1 MVFRQLFDYT
11 SYTYTYLIGDAGRAI
26 LIDPVLEHVD
36 QYLRLLSE
44 LDLTLD
50 STVET
55 HVHADH
61 VTAAGQLRAAT
72 GCTVIQGVKSAA
84 SGVDRSVDDGDSIA
98 VGGLQLQVLYTPGHT
113 DDSYCFLLEQAG
125 QKYLFTGDT
134 LFIRGT
140 GRTDFQHGDNQAHY
154 NSIFNKLLTL
164 PEDTLVYP
172 GHDYKGMT
180 VSTIGEE
187 KRHNPRLQ
195 VADAAAYGQLMD
207 GLNLPK
213 PKLIDVAVPANLAL
227 GLNEQS

>member
-1 MVFRQLFDYT
+1 MLFRQLFDEV
-11 SYTYTYLIGDAGRAI
+11 SYTYTYLIADRESGKAT
-26 LIDPVLEHVD
+26 LIDPVLEKVD
-36 QYLRLLSE
+36 QYTRLLSE
-44 LDLTLD
+44 LELTLD

-61 VTAAGQLRAAT
+61 VTAAGKLREVT
-72 GCTVIQGVKSAA
+72 GCTVIQGIKSAA
-84 SGVDRSVDDGDSIA
+84 TGMDRTVDDGDVIS
-98 VGGLQLQVLYTPGHT
+98 VGAIDVKVLYTPGHT
-113 DDSYCFLLEQAG
+113 DDSYCFLVEDGG
-125 QKYLFTGDT
+125 QNYLFTGDT

-140 GRTDFQHGDNQAHY
+140 GRTDFQHGDSAAHY
-154 NSIFNKLLTL
+154 DSIFNKLLTL

-187 KRHNPRLQ
+187 KRFNPRLQ
-195 VADAAAYGQLMD
+195 VTNAEAYAEIMD

-227 GLNEQS
+227 GLNS

>member
-11 SYTYTYLIGDAGRAI
+11 SYTYTYLIADSGKAT
-26 LIDPVLEHVD
+26 LIDPVLENVN
-36 QYLRLLSE
+36 QYLRLLKE
-44 LDLTLD
+44 LELTLD
-50 STVET
+50 STIET

-61 VTAAGQLRAAT
+61 VTAAGKLREAT

-84 SGVDRSVDDGDSIA
+84 KGMDRTVDDGDVID
-98 VGGLQLQVLYTPGHT
+98 VGGLQLKVLYTPGHT
-113 DDSYCFLLEQAG
+113 DDSYCFLLEQGG
-125 QKYLFTGDT
+125 QNYLFTGDT

-140 GRTDFQHGDNQAHY
+140 GRTDFQHGDNAAHY
-154 NSIFNKLLTL
+154 DSIFNKLLTL

-187 KRHNPRLQ
+187 KRFNPRLQ
-195 VADAAAYGQLMD
+195 VADAAAYGELMD

-213 PKLIDVAVPANLAL
+213 PKLIDIAVPANIEL
-227 GLNEQS
+227 GLTNA